1 MCRLGRLEHAGDH
14 VIFPISLAEV
24 PNTLWAVTVLTTSWL
39 LAHMDASWLIG
50 VSPLSALVVWLVAW
64 KTKGTDGHAIL
75 YAAIAMCVVQLAIAG
90 WLISR

>member
-1 MCRLGRLEHAGDH
+1 M
-14 VIFPISLAEV
+14 IFPISVAELANPV
-24 PNTLWAVTVLTTSWL
+24 CAVTVLTRSWL
-39 LAHMDASWLIG
+39 LPHMDASWLIG